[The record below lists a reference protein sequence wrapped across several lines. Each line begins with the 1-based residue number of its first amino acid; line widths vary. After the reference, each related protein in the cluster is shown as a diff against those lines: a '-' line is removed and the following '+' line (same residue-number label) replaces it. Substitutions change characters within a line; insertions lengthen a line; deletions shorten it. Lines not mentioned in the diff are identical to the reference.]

1 MLVCSA
7 RSVMLID
14 VGLVSAYDFL
24 LQAADKSIVC
34 VEERRAPRRSH
45 DWANRHWM
53 HQMKLSSC
61 MTADLTRSSTNE
73 TV

>member
-1 MLVCSA
+1 MLVCLA

-24 LQAADKSIVC
+24 LQAADKSIVRM
-34 VEERRAPRRSH
+34 EERRAPRRNH

-53 HQMKLSSC
+53 HQMKLSNC
-61 MTADLTRSSTNE
+61 MTAELAKECDE
-73 TV
+73 